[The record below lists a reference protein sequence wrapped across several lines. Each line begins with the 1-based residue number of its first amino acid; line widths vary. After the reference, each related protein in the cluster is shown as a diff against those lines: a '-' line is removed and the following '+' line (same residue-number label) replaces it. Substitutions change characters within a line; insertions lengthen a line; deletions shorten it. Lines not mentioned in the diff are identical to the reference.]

1 MLQLGGPVQSLCTMG
16 LGLAVGE
23 TAPDGEYGHIFAEM
37 ASMSIKTHDY
47 EKHADA
53 FADLEMQGTQYLA
66 FRDIPMLIDEYAS
79 SVASVLDY
87 GCGAGRSTRFLKRLG
102 YDAVGVDIS
111 HDMLRQ
117 ARSRDEAGEY
127 HHVPSGR
134 LPFEDSAF
142 DLIFASYVFLEVS
155 RIAEIENILK
165 ELKRV
170 LRKDGIIIL
179 VTSSTE
185 ATEGNWVSLSYA
197 FPENDKLLQSGDT
210 VKLLIQ
216 GIDVVLYDYF
226 WTEEDYVGAAR
237 RAGLDVAKLHKPL
250 GRTGEGIE
258 WRDETKMS
266 PIAIYVLG
274 TSSLMQ

>member
-1 MLQLGGPVQSLCTMG
+1 
-16 LGLAVGE
+16 
-23 TAPDGEYGHIFAEM
+23 
-37 ASMSIKTHDY
+37 MSIKTHDY
-47 EKHADA
+47 EKHAGA

-66 FRDIPMLIDEYAS
+66 FRDIPMLIDEHAGAI
-79 SVASVLDY
+79 ASVLDY

-111 HDMLRQ
+111 QDMLQQ
-117 ARSRDEAGEY
+117 ARSKDEAGLY
-127 HHVPSGR
+127 YHVPSGR

-155 RIAEIENILK
+155 RIEEIETILK

-170 LRKDGIIIL
+170 LKKDGIIIL

-185 ATEGNWVSLSYA
+185 ATEGSWVSLSYA
-197 FPENDKLLQSGDT
+197 FPENDKALRSGDT

-226 WTEEDYVGAAR
+226 WTEEDYIGAAQ
-237 RAGLDVAKLHKPL
+237 RAGLNLTALHKPL
-250 GRTGEGIE
+250 GLPDETIE

-266 PIAIYVLG
+266 PIAIYVLRNL
-274 TSSLMQ
+274 SLI